1 MIAFVTRMPARM
13 SEAISEEALRA
24 ALQDRCRGG
33 SWRGLARGLAWRVVS
48 AGERNPHSIETLAE
62 AAEAMFASFIDE
74 ALWLVERAAIQGWFE
89 FMEACPGDEDGA
101 LAAARLDAREESV
114 RLVGSGCERIVERLL
129 AHTRRA
135 A

>member
-1 MIAFVTRMPARM
+1 VPAEISETIA
-13 SEAISEEALRA
+13 EEALRA

-48 AGERNPHSIETLAE
+48 AGERNPHSIEMLAG
-62 AAEAMFASFIDE
+62 AAEAMLASLIDD
-74 ALWLVERAAIQGWFE
+74 ALWLVERAAVQGWHE
-89 FMEACPGDEDGA
+89 FMEARPGDEDGA

-114 RLVGSGCERIVERLL
+114 RLVGSACDRILERLL
-129 AHTRRA
+129 AQTQRA